1 MLGELLMDYQKAWIS
16 DNSPIKVCA
25 KSRRI
30 GLTWAEAGI
39 DVLEAAKHTTVK
51 TDILYISTREELA
64 KEFIDTAA
72 EWAVALNIGFAA
84 VGEDI
89 FEDPDGDIKA
99 YRIDFLSGNSIIALS
114 SKPSNLRGM
123 QGIVVI
129 DEAAYHQ
136 DLAAMIKA
144 ALALLMWGGKVR
156 IISTH
161 CGTENEFNQIIE
173 KIKRGDLNWSYHEIP
188 LDKALEDGLYK
199 RICEVQRTEWSAEAE
214 AAWKEELVKSYG
226 DGALEEL
233 FCQPQ
238 ASGTQ
243 YFSRELLL
251 KNMVDDFQVLRLT
264 LKPEFVKQEKW
275 VQKQDI
281 DIWLREVV
289 KPILEPLQFL
299 NYRSYCGLDFGRSH
313 DLTVLSIILEDYTT
327 SRRWVPLIIE
337 LRLVPFEMQRLI
349 VDYVLSRLKKFRG
362 GSFDATGN
370 GAYLAESLAIDY
382 GAGRIK
388 EIKMSND
395 FYLDAFPKYKAAL
408 ENGKLSLPWDE
419 EIIKD
424 HLLIQLVNGVP
435 KAPAVQR
442 TQDKEKKP
450 RHGDAAISLMLAWS
464 QIKEDYEQQ
473 RQQPPA
479 WSRPMVYN

>member
-1 MLGELLMDYQKAWIS
+1 MLGEVLLDYQKKWCA
-16 DNSPIKVCA
+16 DTSPIKVCA

-39 DVLEAAKHTTVK
+39 DVLEAAKQTTVK

-72 EWAVALNIGFAA
+72 EWAVALNVGFSA
-84 VGEDI
+84 VGEDVFDDI
-89 FEDPDGDIKA
+89 DKDIKA

-136 DLAAMIKA
+136 DLEALIKA
-144 ALALLMWGGKVR
+144 ALALLVWGGKLR

-161 CGTENEFNQIIE
+161 NGTENYFNQLIE
-173 KIKRGDLNWSYHEIP
+173 SIKKGDKNWSYHEVP
-188 LDKALEDGLYK
+188 LDAALADGLYK
-199 RICEVQRTEWSAEAE
+199 RICQVQRIEWTAEAE
-214 AAWKEELVKSYG
+214 TEWKEELVRSYG

-233 FCQPQ
+233 FCRPQ

-243 YFSRELLL
+243 YFTRDLLQ
-251 KNMVDDFQVLRLT
+251 KNMSDDNEVVRLT
-264 LKPEFVKQEKW
+264 LPSEFVKQEKW
-275 VQKQDI
+275 LQKEQI
-281 DIWLREVV
+281 DLWLNDNIR
-289 KPILEPLQFL
+289 PILKRLEFL
-299 NYRSYCGLDFGRSH
+299 NYRSYCGLDFGRSN
-313 DLTVLSIILEDYTT
+313 DLTVLSVILEDFVNKK
-327 SRRWVPLIIE
+327 RWVPLILE
-337 LRLVPFEMQRLI
+337 MRLVPFEMQRHV
-349 VDYVLSRLKKFRG
+349 VDYILSRLKRFKG

-388 EIKMSND
+388 ELKMSND

-408 ENGKLSLPWDE
+408 ENSKLSLPWDE

-435 KAPAVQR
+435 KAPVSQR
-442 TQDKEKKP
+442 TQDKEKKS

-464 QIKEDYEQQ
+464 QIKEDYEMN

-479 WSRPMVYN
+479 WSRPMVYR